1 MKKLIA
7 ILSSIMICV
16 TVTACS
22 GIESKTTVTSHV
34 TWSTGD
40 RSGEFNSAYV
50 VVDGEYIEVSPYDV
64 K

>member
-1 MKKLIA
+1 
-7 ILSSIMICV
+7 MICV
-16 TVTACS
+16 TMTACS